1 MDRVVGRLLPIA
13 VVVVLTFTG
22 RRCAAGDTTITL
34 GILYNDENTMLE
46 TAFKSSVDVAKAK
59 IAAGGVKL
67 DVVSKIVPLYDSF
80 ETQHFVCEMLTN
92 GVSGVFGPS
101 AGDTAPIVQSICDYK
116 EIPHI
121 QTRWDIN
128 QKRGSCQI
136 NLYPHPSTLAEA
148 FIDLI
153 TALNW
158 QSFTIIYENNDSL
171 MQITNILKSPPT
183 THPIRIRQLS
193 PGPNYRKELREIKD
207 SGETKILLDCSFNIL
222 SDVLFQAQQVGLMG
236 SEHNFIIASLDMHTL
251 DLDSFKY
258 SGTNITGMRLV
269 RPLDN
274 EFRNIVSQ
282 WTDNMSPLEPD
293 DKVVIPETIQLESA
307 LIYDAVQLFTTTI
320 YNLSKEFE
328 ISEMP
333 TPCNSSLSWKHGFT
347 LINHMKM
354 AKDFKGLTGKIKFD
368 QEGFRTD
375 IELELVDLTQN
386 GLRVTGTW
394 NAKTGI
400 NVSTGIVSE
409 TTTVG
414 QEFDLRNMSFIVI
427 TALTQPYGMVKLS
440 SNTLEGNDRYEGFGI
455 DLIKELSEMSGFNY
469 TFIIQEDSNS
479 GYKDEKTKK
488 WSGMI
493 GEVIDGR
500 ADLAVADITITRQR
514 EHDVDFT
521 SPFMNLGI
529 SILYKKSTKSSPSL
543 FSFLAPF
550 SSFVWLWVITAYCG
564 VSVLLFIMAR
574 ISPYEW
580 TNPYP
585 CIEEPEYLEN
595 QFSLSNAFWFTI
607 GSLMQQ
613 GSDIAPI
620 AVSTRLVAGIWWF
633 FTLIMVSSYT
643 ANLAAFLTVESV
655 TEPFKN
661 VEDLVNNQ
669 NVIKYGLKQ
678 KGSTEEYFK
687 ESTNPTYKKIY
698 NTVQNNPPLYMAN
711 NEMGVD
717 TVLREDYAFFME
729 STSIEYVV
737 ERNCRLAQVGGLLDN
752 KGYGIVMKKN
762 ASFRNVLSANI
773 LRLQEKGRLT
783 ALKNK
788 WWKEKRGGGA
798 CQDTENTEA
807 SELSMKNVG
816 GVFIVLCSGVG
827 VAAILA
833 ALEMFWT
840 LWKTTSKE
848 KVSFKSEFKDELK
861 FIAKCRG
868 STKPAR
874 KKQNSSADNSKAT
887 GSNQYINNSDRH
899 YGYES

>member
-1 MDRVVGRLLPIA
+1 MNAIVDLLVPL
-13 VVVVLTFTG
+13 VLILASG
-22 RRCAAGDTTITL
+22 KRCAGDTTITL
-34 GILYNDENTMLE
+34 GILYNEENSMLE

-59 IAAGGVKL
+59 MMDSGVQL

-80 ETQHFVCEMLTN
+80 ETQHHVCEMLVD
-92 GVSGVFGPS
+92 GVSGMFGPS

-136 NLYPHPSTLAEA
+136 NLYPHPNTLAEA
-148 FIDLI
+148 LIDI
-153 TALNW
+153 IVAANW
-158 QSFTIIYENNDSL
+158 ESFTIIYENNDSL

-183 THPIRIRQLS
+183 NYPIRIRQLS
-193 PGPNYRKELREIKD
+193 SGPNYRKELREIKD
-207 SGETKILLDCSFNIL
+207 SGETKILLDCSFKIL
-222 SDVLFQAQQVGLMG
+222 TDVLLQAQQVGLMG

-251 DLDSFKY
+251 DLDPFRY
-258 SGTNITGMRLV
+258 SGTKITGMRLV
-269 RPLDN
+269 KPLEL
-274 EFRNIVSQ
+274 EFQNIVSQ
-282 WTDNMSPLEPD
+282 WTDNLSPLEPD
-293 DKVVIPETIQLESA
+293 DKIVLPETIQLESA
-307 LIYDAVQLFTTTI
+307 LIYDAVQLFTTSI

-328 ISEMP
+328 ISETS

-347 LINHMKM
+347 LINYMKM

-375 IELELVDLTQN
+375 IELELVDLTQD

-394 NAKTGI
+394 NTKTGI
-400 NVSTGIVSE
+400 NVSATPKPEIVPS
-409 TTTVG
+409 G
-414 QEFDLRNMSFIVI
+414 KDSDLRNMSFVVI
-427 TALTQPYGMVKLS
+427 TALTQPYGMLKLS
-440 SNTLEGNDRYEGFGI
+440 SNTLKGNDRYEGFGI

-479 GYKDEKTKK
+479 GYKDDKTKK

-493 GEVIDGR
+493 GEVINGQ
-500 ADLAVADITITRQR
+500 ADLAIADISITRQR

-655 TEPFKN
+655 SEPFKD

-669 NVIKYGLKQ
+669 NIISFGLKK

-687 ESTNPTYKKIY
+687 ESTNPTYKKLFDIL
-698 NTVQNNPPLYMAN
+698 QKNPAWYTAN
-711 NEMGVD
+711 NDEGVEK
-717 TVLREDYAFFME
+717 VLKENYAFFME
-729 STSIEYVV
+729 STSIEYMV
-737 ERNCRLAQVGGLLDN
+737 ERNCKLAQIGGLLDN

-773 LRLQEKGRLT
+773 LSLQEKGKLT

-798 CQDTENTEA
+798 CQDTDNNEA

-816 GVFIVLCSGVG
+816 GVFIVLCSGVA
-827 VAAILA
+827 VAAVLA

-874 KKQNSSADNSKAT
+874 KNQNSSADNSNPT
-887 GSNQYINNSDRH
+887 GSNQYMNSDRH
-899 YGYES
+899 YDYES

>member
-1 MDRVVGRLLPIA
+1 MNAFGVVSYLWFL
-13 VVVVLTFTG
+13 VNVQQ
-22 RRCAAGDTTITL
+22 CCCGDITL
-34 GILYNDENTMLE
+34 GVLYTDEYTMQE
-46 TAFKSSVDVAKAK
+46 TAFKSAVEVAKGKTMESDLRLA
-59 IAAGGVKL
+59 I
-67 DVVSKIVPLYDSF
+67 VSKQISLHDSF
-80 ETQHFVCEMLTN
+80 EAQHVVCEMLGS
-92 GVSGVFGPS
+92 GVAGVFGPS

-116 EIPHI
+116 EVPHI

-136 NLYPHPSTLAEA
+136 NLYPHPYTLAKA
-148 FIDLI
+148 LVDLVV
-153 TALNW
+153 ALNW
-158 QSFTIIYENNDSL
+158 ESFTIVYENNDNL
-171 MQITNILKSPPT
+171 MHITNILKTPPSNY
-183 THPIRIRQLS
+183 PIRIRQLS
-193 PGPNYRKELREIKD
+193 SGNNYRTELREIKD
-207 SGETKILLDCSFNIL
+207 SGETKILLDCTFNIL
-222 SDVLFQAQQVGLMG
+222 MDVLVQAQQVGLMG
-236 SEHNFIIASLDMHTL
+236 SEHNYIISSLDMHTL
-251 DLDSFKY
+251 DLDPFKY

-269 RPLDN
+269 KPYEDDFKN
-274 EFRNIVSQ
+274 AVAQ
-282 WTDNMSPLEPD
+282 WSDHLSPLEPD
-293 DKVVIPETIQLESA
+293 DSTVEPEKILLESA
-307 LIYDAVQLFTTTI
+307 LIYDAVQLFTASV
-320 YNLSKEFE
+320 YNLSKDFP
-328 ISEMP
+328 ISQVA
-333 TPCNSSLSWKHGFT
+333 TPCNSTASWKHGFT

-368 QEGFRTD
+368 QEGFRSD
-375 IELELVDLTQN
+375 FELELVDLTAK

-394 NAKTGI
+394 NAKTGV
-400 NVSTGIVSE
+400 NVSA
-409 TTTVG
+409 TTSPQAGTSG
-414 QEFDLRNMSFIVI
+414 KEDLRNMTFVVI
-427 TALTQPYGMVKLS
+427 TALTKPYCMVKLS
-440 SNTLEGNDRYEGFGI
+440 SNKLEGNDRYEGFGV

-469 TFIIQEDSNS
+469 TFRIQEDRNS
-479 GYKDEKTKK
+479 GNIENKK
-488 WSGMI
+488 WNGMI
-493 GEVIDGR
+493 GEVINGN
-500 ADLAVADITITRQR
+500 ADLAIADITITRKR

-521 SPFMNLGI
+521 SPYMNLGI

-655 TEPFKN
+655 SEPFRD
-661 VEDLVNNQ
+661 VEELANQ
-669 NVIKYGLKQ
+669 NIIKYGAKSG
-678 KGSTEEYFK
+678 GSTSDYFRD
-687 ESTNPTYKKIY
+687 SANPIYKTIY
-698 NTVQNNPPLYMAN
+698 KRLQEDPSLYSKDN
-711 NEMGVD
+711 DEGVMR
-717 TVLREDYAFFME
+717 VLRDNYAYFME
-729 STSIEYVV
+729 STSIEYEV
-737 ERNCRLAQVGGLLDN
+737 ERNCKLAQVGGLLDN
-752 KGYGIVMKKN
+752 KDYGIVMKKN
-762 ASFRNVLSANI
+762 VSYRNVLSANI
-773 LRLQEKGRLT
+773 LSLQEKGKLT

-788 WWKEKRGGGA
+788 WWKEKRGGGT
-798 CQDTENTEA
+798 CQDDDKGNEA

-833 ALEMFWT
+833 GLEMFWM
-840 LWKTTSKE
+840 LWKTSSKE
-848 KVSFKSEFKDELK
+848 KISFKNEFKEELK

-874 KKQNSSADNSKAT
+874 KRHSSDSSNPT
-887 GSNQYINNSDRH
+887 GSNQYIDRLSNKH
-899 YGYES
+899 YDYDDT

>member
-1 MDRVVGRLLPIA
+1 MNCIFGLVSLILVFA
-13 VVVVLTFTG
+13 ECTG
-22 RRCAAGDTTITL
+22 ETTITL
-34 GILYNDENTMLE
+34 GILYNEENSMLE
-46 TAFKSSVDVAKAK
+46 TAFKSSVDVVKSK
-59 IAAGGVKL
+59 IATSDVKL
-67 DVVSKIVPLYDSF
+67 NVVSQTVPLYDSF
-80 ETQHFVCEMLTN
+80 KTQHFVCDMLIN
-92 GVSGVFGPS
+92 GVSGMFGPS
-101 AGDTAPIVQSICDYK
+101 IGNTAPIVQSICDYK

-136 NLYPHPSTLAEA
+136 NLYPHPSTLSKALV
-148 FIDLI
+148 DLI
-153 TALNW
+153 SAINW
-158 QSFTIIYENNDSL
+158 ESFTIIYENNDSL
-171 MQITNILKSPPT
+171 MQVTNILKFPPT
-183 THPIRIRQLS
+183 NHPIRIRQLS
-193 PGPNYRKELREIKD
+193 SGPNYRKELREIKD

-222 SDVLFQAQQVGLMG
+222 SEVLYQAQQVGLMG

-251 DLDSFKY
+251 DLDPFKY
-258 SGTNITGMRLV
+258 SGTTIIGMRLV
-269 RPLDN
+269 KPYDN
-274 EFRNIVSQ
+274 EFKNIVSQ
-282 WTDNMSPLEPD
+282 WTYNLSPLEPD
-293 DKVVIPETIQLESA
+293 DKVVIPETIQVEAA

-320 YNLSKEFE
+320 FGLSKEIE
-328 ISEMP
+328 ISETP

-354 AKDFKGLTGKIKFD
+354 VKDFKGLTGKVKFD

-375 IELELVDLTQN
+375 VELELVDLTQN
-386 GLRVTGTW
+386 GLRVIGWW
-394 NAKTGI
+394 NMKTGI
-400 NVSTGIVSE
+400 NMLGFDSE
-409 TTTVG
+409 SASNG
-414 QEFDLRNMSFIVI
+414 NDLDLRNKSFVVI
-427 TALTQPYGMVKLS
+427 TALTKPYAMVKLS
-440 SNTLEGNDRYEGFGI
+440 SQTLEGNDRYEGFGI

-469 TFIIQEDSNS
+469 TFIIQEDLSS
-479 GYKDEKTKK
+479 GYIDQKTKK
-488 WSGMI
+488 WTGMI
-493 GEVIDGR
+493 GEVINGN
-500 ADLAVADITITRQR
+500 ADLAIADITITRLR

-550 SSFVWLWVITAYCG
+550 SPFVWLWVITAYCG

-595 QFSLSNAFWFTI
+595 QFSMSNAFWFTI

-643 ANLAAFLTVESV
+643 ANLAAFLTVEGVSD
-655 TEPFKN
+655 PFKTA
-661 VEDLVNNQ
+661 EGLVNQ
-669 NVIKYGLKQ
+669 NVIAYGLKE
-678 KGSTEEYFK
+678 KGSTDEYFK

-698 NTVQNNPPLYMAN
+698 DTLQKHKSWYTDGNDAGVEKVL
-711 NEMGVD
+711 NEN
-717 TVLREDYAFFME
+717 YAFFME
-729 STSIEYVV
+729 STSIEYMV
-737 ERNCRLAQVGGLLDN
+737 ERNCKLAQIGGLLDN

-762 ASFRNVLSANI
+762 ASYRNTLSANI
-773 LRLQEKGRLT
+773 LNLQEKGKLT

-798 CQDTENTEA
+798 CQDTENNEA

-827 VAAILA
+827 VSAILA
-833 ALEMFWT
+833 FLEMFWK
-840 LWKTTSKE
+840 LWKTTTKE

-874 KKQNSSADNSKAT
+874 KKQNSSASNSNPT
-887 GSNQYINNSDRH
+887 GSNQYVNSARH
-899 YGYES
+899 YDYES

>member
-1 MDRVVGRLLPIA
+1 
-13 VVVVLTFTG
+13 
-22 RRCAAGDTTITL
+22 
-34 GILYNDENTMLE
+34 MLE

-493 GEVIDGR
+493 GEVIDGVIIDHR